1 MEPELAMKPLEIAF
15 VCYAVTD
22 LKRARGF
29 YEKVLNLK
37 PGSVWEGENMG
48 FVEYELGPH
57 TLAIGSGSE
66 HFKPGT
72 QGATAALEVADF
84 HEAVASL
91 KGANVK
97 IVMEPHESP
106 VCFMALI
113 QDPDGNQI
121 MIHKRKPSVG

>member
-1 MEPELAMKPLEIAF
+1 MKPVEIAF
-15 VCYAVTD
+15 VCYAVTN
-22 LKRARGF
+22 LKRSREF

-48 FVEYELGPH
+48 FIEYEMGPH
-57 TLAIGSGSE
+57 TLAIGMGAE

-72 QGATAALEVADF
+72 LGATAALEVADF
-84 HEAVASL
+84 DEAMSSL
-91 KGANVK
+91 KRANVK
-97 IVMEPHESP
+97 IVMEPYESP

-121 MIHKRKPSVG
+121 MIHKRKQQ